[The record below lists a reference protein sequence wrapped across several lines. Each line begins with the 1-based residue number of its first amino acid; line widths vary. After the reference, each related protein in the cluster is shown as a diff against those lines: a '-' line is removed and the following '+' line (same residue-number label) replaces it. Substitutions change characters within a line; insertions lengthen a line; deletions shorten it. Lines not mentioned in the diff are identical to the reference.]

1 MKNMYYRHVAPTAL
15 SEWDAPRVALVR
27 LRFQCF
33 DRESH
38 NELGSVFLPGYSIC
52 PNRMRNTQ
60 EKLSIARGE
69 KPAEKVF
76 KNARVVNVFSGEI
89 HDANVAVDDGRVIGF
104 GDYEAREVIDLA
116 GAYLAPSLIDG
127 HFHVESTMLTI
138 PELVRLIVPHGTG
151 AMVIDPHEYANVLGM
166 DGIRYVL
173 ESSKNLPVDFFIML
187 PSCIPATHL
196 ETAGARFTAD
206 DLALMIADDRIAGV
220 AELMNYPGVFL
231 GMESELAK
239 IRAGKGKA
247 IDGHAPGLRGKNLNA
262 YALAGVRSDHEST
275 ELEEAREK
283 LRLGMHILVREGSTE
298 RNLEDIISIVTPQNS
313 ANCSF
318 ATDDKLPGDL
328 LGEGHI
334 DHSIRKAIKL
344 GVAPVTAIQMGT
356 INTARNYRLKNHG
369 AIAPRYW
376 ADFIV
381 VEDLQKFEIRQT
393 YKKGKL
399 VAENG
404 KYLAERPHHVEQP
417 RSTMNLSYRAPQDFE
432 IEATA
437 ATKIRV
443 IEIVPHQIVT
453 KGAIESAKIDNG
465 RIVADVD
472 RDILK
477 LVVVERHRAT
487 GNVGVGFVRGFGLKR
502 GALGSTVAHD
512 AHNVVVVGTNDR
524 DITAAIE
531 ALVKMR
537 GGQVAIDD
545 GNAVASLP
553 LPIAGLVSDQPLETV
568 IDAISNLNAAAAKLG
583 STLDAP
589 FMTLSFLS
597 LSPIPELK
605 LTDQGLVDA
614 VKLKLTSLVVE

>member
-1 MKNMYYRHVAPTAL
+1 M
-15 SEWDAPRVALVR
+15 
-27 LRFQCF
+27 
-33 DRESH
+33 REIQH
-38 NELGSVFLPGYSIC
+38 
-52 PNRMRNTQ
+52 
-60 EKLSIARGE
+60 KLAVARGE
-69 KPAEKVF
+69 KPAELLF
-76 KNARVVNVFSGEI
+76 KNAQLVNVFSGEI
-89 HDANVAVDDGRVIGF
+89 HDADVAVDDGRVIGF
-104 GDYEAREVIDLA
+104 GDYDAREIIDLE

-127 HFHVESTMLTI
+127 HFHVESTMVTI
-138 PELVRLIVPHGTG
+138 PEFARAVVPHGTG

-173 ESSKNLPVDFFIML
+173 ESSRNLPIDFFIML
-187 PSCIPATHL
+187 PSCVPATHL

-206 DLALMIADDRIAGV
+206 DLRLMIADDRIAGI

-231 GMESELAK
+231 GLESELAK
-239 IRAGKGKA
+239 IEAGRGKV

-283 LRLGMHILVREGSTE
+283 LRLGMHLLIREGSTE
-298 RNLEDIISIVTPQNS
+298 RNLEDIIALVTPQNS

-328 LGEGHI
+328 VNEGHI
-334 DHSIRKAIKL
+334 DHSIRKAIRH

-356 INTARNYRLKNHG
+356 INTARYYRLKNHG
-369 AIAPRYW
+369 AIAPRFW

-381 VEDLQKFEIRQT
+381 FEDLAKFQIKRV
-393 YKKGKL
+393 YKKGTL

-404 KYLAERPHHVEQP
+404 NYLREKSPVTEQP
-417 RSTMNLSYRAPQDFE
+417 RSTMNLSYRAPDDFE
-432 IEATA
+432 VRVPPGASA
-437 ATKIRV
+437 NKIRV

-453 KGAIESAKIDNG
+453 KEVLETPRIFDGQIVSDIE
-465 RIVADVD
+465 

-512 AHNVVVVGTNDR
+512 AHNVVVVGVSDS
-524 DITAAIE
+524 DIVAAIQ
-531 ALVKMR
+531 ALESMR
-537 GGQVAIDD
+537 GGQVA
-545 GNAVASLP
+545 VAGGKIEAALP
-553 LPIAGLVSDQPLETV
+553 LPIAGLVSDQPLEFV
-568 IDAISNLNAAAAKLG
+568 IDKIAELKAAAMRLG
-583 STLDAP
+583 CALDAP
-589 FMTLSFLS
+589 FMSLSFLS
-597 LSPIPELK
+597 LSPIPALK

-614 VKLKLTSLVVE
+614 VNLK

>member
-1 MKNMYYRHVAPTAL
+1 M
-15 SEWDAPRVALVR
+15 
-27 LRFQCF
+27 
-33 DRESH
+33 REIQH
-38 NELGSVFLPGYSIC
+38 
-52 PNRMRNTQ
+52 
-60 EKLSIARGE
+60 KLAVARGE
-69 KPAEKVF
+69 EPAELLF
-76 KNARVVNVFSGEI
+76 KNARLVNVFSGEI
-89 HDANVAVDDGRVIGF
+89 HETNVAVDDGRVIGF
-104 GDYEAREVIDLA
+104 GDYEARKTMDIA

-127 HFHVESTMLTI
+127 HFHVESTMVTI
-138 PELVRLIVPHGTG
+138 PEFARAVVPHGTG

-173 ESSKNLPVDFFIML
+173 ESSKNLPIDFFIML
-187 PSCIPATHL
+187 PSCVPATHL

-206 DLALMIADDRIAGV
+206 DLAFMMSDDRIAGV

-231 GMESELAK
+231 GHESELAK
-239 IRAGKGKA
+239 IEAGRGKV

-283 LRLGMHILVREGSTE
+283 LRLGMHLLVREGSTE
-298 RNLEDIISIVTPQNS
+298 RNLEHIIALVTPQNS

-328 LGEGHI
+328 VNEGHI
-334 DHSIRKAIKL
+334 DHSIRKAIAL
-344 GVAPVTAIQMGT
+344 GVPPVTAIQMGT
-356 INTARNYRLKNHG
+356 INTARYYRLKNQG
-369 AIAPRYW
+369 AIAPRFW

-381 VEDLQKFEIRQT
+381 VDDLAEFNVRRV
-393 YKKGKL
+393 YKKGAL

-404 KYLAERPHHVEQP
+404 KYLSAASPATDQP
-417 RSTMNLSYRAPQDFE
+417 RSTMNLSYRAPSDFE
-432 IEATA
+432 ISVPPNGKAPR
-437 ATKIRV
+437 IRV

-453 KGAIESAKIDNG
+453 KEVFATPKLADGKIVSDPE
-465 RIVADVD
+465 

-512 AHNVVVVGTNDR
+512 AHNVVVVGVSDS
-524 DITAAIE
+524 DIIAAIR
-531 ALVKMR
+531 ALEEMR
-537 GGQVAIDD
+537 GGQVAIAD
-545 GNAVASLP
+545 GKIEAALP
-553 LPIAGLVSDQPLETV
+553 LPIAGLVSDQPLEVV
-568 IDAISNLNAAAAKLG
+568 IEKIAELKSAAARLG

-589 FMTLSFLS
+589 FMSLSFLS
-597 LSPIPELK
+597 LSPIPALK

-614 VKLKLTSLVVE
+614 VNLKLTTLIAD